1 MISKFGKLVDEKV
14 PWQEYPR
21 MQMQRDSYYNLNGVW
36 EYQITERK
44 QNPEAGQWKKII
56 VPFALGSE
64 LSQAKESLGVGKAL
78 WYRKQFSYK
87 PNIMHTYINFEAVD
101 MECTVFMNGLEVGT
115 HKGGYTPFTFD
126 VTEYIKYQNSL
137 MVRCVDDSN
146 YGKYAYGKQKV
157 EHGGMWYTP
166 TSGIWGS
173 VWMEDIAEHG
183 IHDLKITPDVDE
195 SCVHI
200 SLAGNFS
207 QALITVATEG
217 HVVYSGITTDKTYTI
232 PLEQPHLWS
241 VDDPFLY
248 DLYVQTEDDVIRSY
262 FGMRKYSLEYDRNGI
277 MRFCLNDK
285 PLFFSG
291 LLDQGYTSDGMYT
304 YPNREAILYELQKV
318 KDMGFNMLRKHA
330 KIETRRWYYECDR
343 LGILVMQD
351 MPSGGFIEQ
360 DKLTTMFLP
369 NLGLTKMSDTSES
382 RFVRSDKESQQI
394 YYEELDEM
402 LDALYNCTCIF
413 SWVPFNEGWGQFN
426 SKEVTEHIR
435 DYDHTRLIDSAS
447 GWHDNGAGDFNSV
460 HNYFFPYQTKK
471 DKYGRAVIL
480 SEFGGYSFLE
490 KRHSLTN
497 KLYGYK
503 KFDDKLKLM
512 EGITKLYEEKIIRN
526 IPKGLSG
533 CIYTQLSDV
542 EDECNGIFTFDREVI
557 KVDER
562 KMKKINERCIRRLNK

>member
-1 MISKFGKLVDEKV
+1 MLSKFGKLVDEKA

-21 MQMQRDSYYNLNGVW
+21 MLMQRDSYLNLNGAW

-44 QNPEAGQWKKII
+44 QNPEPGQWKKIV

-64 LSQAKESLGVGKAL
+64 LSQAQESLPMGKAL

-87 PNIMHTYINFEAVD
+87 PNVMHTYINFEAVD
-101 MECTVFMNGLEVGT
+101 MECTVFMNGLEVGS
-115 HKGGYTPFTFD
+115 HKGGYTPFSFD

-137 MVRCVDDSN
+137 MIRCVDDSN
-146 YGKYAYGKQKV
+146 YGKFAYGKQKY

-183 IHDLKITPDVDE
+183 IKDLKITPDVDG

-200 SLAGNFS
+200 SLAGNFT

-217 HVVYSGITTDKTYTI
+217 HVVFSGITDDKKYTI

-241 VDDPFLY
+241 CDDPFLY

-262 FGMRKYSLEYDRNGI
+262 FGMRKYSLENDRNGI
-277 MRFCLNDK
+277 VRFCLNDK

-291 LLDQGYTSDGMYT
+291 LLDQGYSSDGMYT
-304 YPNREAILYELQKV
+304 YPSREAVVYELQKV

-351 MPSGGFIEQ
+351 MPSGGFIDQ
-360 DKLTTMFLP
+360 DKLTTMILP
-369 NLGLTKMSDTSES
+369 NLGFTKMDDTKENA
-382 RFVRSDKESQQI
+382 FVRSDEESKQN
-394 YYEELDEM
+394 YYHELDEM
-402 LDALYNCTCIF
+402 LETLYNNTCVF
-413 SWVPFNEGWGQFN
+413 SWVPFNEGWGQFD
-426 SKEVTEHIR
+426 SVKVTKHIKE
-435 DYDHTRLIDSAS
+435 YDSTRLVDSAS
-447 GWHDNGAGDFNSV
+447 GWHDNGAGDFQSV
-460 HNYFFPYQTKK
+460 HNYFFPYHPTK
-471 DKYGRAVIL
+471 DKYGRASIL

-490 KRHSLTN
+490 RRHSKTD

-512 EGITKLYEEKIIRN
+512 NGITKLYEEKIIRN
-526 IPKGLSG
+526 IPKGLCG

-542 EDECNGIFTFDREVI
+542 EDECNGIFTFDREII

-562 KMKKINERCIRRLNK
+562 KMKKINERCIRRMNK